1 MLAPARKIL
10 LVSRDNSQSE
20 TLKSVFARSNAAV
33 LELFEASITEVV
45 QSPRLNDVSILIVD
59 LDAGNRDELV
69 ALQGIMTRF
78 PGTLPVIVL
87 TEAFDDAVSR
97 WFLQIR
103 VSDFLRKPVSAED
116 IAQVC
121 NGILGAADQASD
133 HSAKI
138 FAFIPAAGGVG
149 NTTLAV
155 ETAIQYAKTE
165 GEDKF
170 RTCLVDLDFYND
182 SCASH
187 LDIEPRLD
195 LAEIGPDGERLDGQL
210 LEVMGSKHQSGLVL
224 FSAICGVGQN
234 GDISVAAVLRLLD
247 IIASRFDLV
256 ILDGPRTWQPWTQD
270 ILHASDRVYV
280 VTDMTVPGLRSA
292 RREVQRIIARVSPE
306 TKPLVIVNRAEK
318 QSFFGSGIRKTDVER
333 VLEDSFAGT
342 VSNNYALVRE
352 AIDRGVSLETVKTG
366 NAVSAELRK
375 IVFA

>member
-10 LVSRDNSQSE
+10 FVSRDRVLAES
-20 TLKSVFARSNAAV
+20 LKSVFSRSNAAV
-33 LELFEASITEVV
+33 LEQFDANITEVV
-45 QSPRLNDVSILIVD
+45 QSPRLVDAAILIVD

-87 TEAFDDAVSR
+87 TEAFDDAVGR

-103 VSDFLRKPVSAED
+103 VSDFLRKPVSGDD

-121 NGILGAADQASD
+121 NHIIGAADQAPD
-133 HSAKI
+133 HPAKI

-155 ETAIQYAKTE
+155 ETAIQYAKIE
-165 GEDKF
+165 GDGKL
-170 RTCLVDLDFYND
+170 RTCLVDLDFQND

-195 LAEIGPDGERLDGQL
+195 LSEIGPAGERLDGQL
-210 LEVMGSKHQSGLVL
+210 LEVMGSKHHSGLVL
-224 FSAICGVGQN
+224 FSAICGS
-234 GDISVAAVLRLLD
+234 GDDGDVSVEAVLRLLD
-247 IIASRFDLV
+247 IVATRFDLV
-256 ILDGPRTWQPWTQD
+256 ILDIPRTWQPWTQD
-270 ILHASDRVYV
+270 ILQVADRVYV

-292 RREVQRIIARVSPE
+292 RRAVQRISGKVPSE
-306 TKPLVIVNRAEK
+306 SKPLVIVNRAEK
-318 QSFFGSGIRKTDVER
+318 QGFFGSGIRKNDVER
-333 VLEDSFAGT
+333 VLEDYFAGT
-342 VSNNYALVRE
+342 VANNYALVRE
-352 AIDRGVSLETVKTG
+352 AIDRGVPLETVKTG
-366 NAVSAELRK
+366 NAVSSDLRK